1 MVSSVIVDMYSDHWL
16 CDFFIFYFLK
26 NKVYIDQFK
35 EFMRRIRNPPHKYMN
50 LMKTTNLIKT
60 PKKPL
65 LTFVQK
71 KQIGSVIM
79 LIHIYDGAFPTNSKT
94 ISAHYRYTCIYIYI
108 YMVEFRFLQVGLSMK
123 QVVDLIRL

>member
-1 MVSSVIVDMYSDHWL
+1 
-16 CDFFIFYFLK
+16 
-26 NKVYIDQFK
+26 
-35 EFMRRIRNPPHKYMN
+35 MN